1 MVDSPLNRY
10 LDAARQPDAEQAGAP
25 VDAERGAAFDE
36 LAAPDGTPRPAWAAL
51 VDDLARATDDLASA
65 RREVARLL
73 EDDNVTYTPSP
84 TSAHSVADLRE
95 ESGAAQ
101 PALEQPRPWRLDP
114 IPLVLHDR
122 EWATLE
128 AGVVQRAELLDAVLA
143 DLYGARRL
151 LARGQLPPAVV
162 LDHEEYLRPVVG
174 AEHVVDQRLFMTA
187 ADLGRDATGAWKV
200 ISDRTQAPSGAG
212 YAMQNRRVVSRV
224 LPEIY
229 HAAHLHRL
237 TPFFQ
242 AMRVALVESAPSTV
256 EDPRVVVLSPGTH
269 SETAFDQAFV
279 ASLLGFPLL
288 EGSDLLVRD
297 GRVWMRV
304 LGRLE
309 QVDVIL
315 RRVDSTWM
323 DALELRGGSRLGVTG
338 LLECVRQGTVSV
350 VNTIGSGVLENP
362 ALLPFLPDL
371 CERLLGE
378 PLRLP
383 SVDTWWCGDREGL
396 AYVRGHLDELVVRA
410 VNRGA
415 GRSVVG
421 SALSR
426 DQRER
431 LLARIDAAPHRFVG
445 QEVLPLSS
453 APTVPDDT
461 DAGGAL
467 VRRSVVLRSFAV
479 RSGSSYTAML
489 GGLARTNDEHATD
502 RGALVTAPDG
512 GVAKD
517 VWVVS
522 SEPVP
527 ASRSASTR
535 SRADEG
541 SAIAPG
547 AAAAAMV
554 PRVLSDLYWFG
565 RYAERAEDLLRI
577 VLVSRT
583 VMLETDADVRPGHA
597 LDVLLRAVTHVST
610 TYPGFVGAL
619 GPDGSLAE
627 RRAAVM
633 PELRSL
639 LLDRR
644 RAGSVAQSVA
654 ALGATAQGV
663 RDQLSEDVWMVLADV
678 ERALGTLAGQPRDQ
692 GLHLVEA
699 GERVLSGLLALT
711 GIAGENMVRDPGW
724 LLLDTGRGL
733 ERALQVLSL
742 LRATLVDSYGPDV
755 DRVVVEAALTSSE
768 SIVTFRR
775 RYRGRSG
782 VSAVLELM
790 VLDPSNPR
798 SVAYQLQRMQADLR
812 AVPSTSP
819 TARPLR
825 LLDNLAEQVRT
836 ADPVALATV
845 TRPDDGA
852 DADLPA
858 RRDALEAFCA
868 ELHAGLR
875 DLSTAI
881 RDQYHEPPP
890 TQQSLPRQQALRRG
904 PGAPRETLTDDS
916 QIGLGAVVPQRF
928 AGAASERRAGG
939 AR

>member
-1 MVDSPLNRY
+1 MSVGPPLQRY
-10 LDAARQPDAEQAGAP
+10 LDDARRPDAEQ
-25 VDAERGAAFDE
+25 VDAPASPFDE
-36 LAAPDGTPRPAWAAL
+36 FAAPDGTPRSAWNHL
-51 VDDLARATDDLASA
+51 VDGLGSAAADLASA

-84 TSAHSVADLRE
+84 ASTRSIADPP
-95 ESGAAQ
+95 ADA
-101 PALEQPRPWRLDP
+101 PPAALEQPQPWRLDP
-114 IPLVLHDR
+114 LPLVLHDR

-151 LARGQLPPAVV
+151 LARGHLPPAVV

-174 AEHVVDQRLFMTA
+174 AESVVDQRLFMTA

-224 LPEIY
+224 LPDVY
-229 HAAHLHRL
+229 HAANLHRL

-279 ASLLGFPLL
+279 ASLLGYPLL
-288 EGSDLLVRD
+288 EGSDLLVRE

-362 ALLPFLPDL
+362 ALLPFLPGL

-383 SVDTWWCGDREGL
+383 SVDTWWCGDPEGR
-396 AYVRGHLDELVVRA
+396 AYVAAHLDTLVVRT
-410 VNRGA
+410 VNRGY

-421 SALSR
+421 SALTR
-426 DQRER
+426 EQRER
-431 LLARIDAAPHRFVG
+431 LVARIDAEPHRFVG

-453 APTVPDDT
+453 VPAT
-461 DAGGAL
+461 DGTGDSGGL

-489 GGLARTNDEHATD
+489 GGLARTNDEQATG

-522 SEPVP
+522 SEPVLT
-527 ASRSASTR
+527 ARSAAART
-535 SRADEG
+535 RADDG
-541 SAIAPG
+541 GAFVPG
-547 AAAAAMV
+547 ATSAAMV

-565 RYAERAEDLLRI
+565 RYAERAEDLLRM
-577 VLVSRT
+577 VLASRT
-583 VMLETDADVRPGHA
+583 LGIETDVDVRPRHA
-597 LDVLLRAVTHVST
+597 LDVLLRGLTHVST
-610 TYPGFVGAL
+610 TYPGFTAL
-619 GPDGSLAE
+619 PTDLPA

-639 LLDRR
+639 MLDRR
-644 RAGSVAQSVA
+644 RSGSVAQSLQ
-654 ALGATAQGV
+654 ALGSVAQGV

-678 ERALGTLAGQPRDQ
+678 DRALHTLRGQPQDQ
-692 GLHLVEA
+692 GLHLSEA
-699 GERVLSGLLALT
+699 GERVLSGLLALA
-711 GIAGENMVRDPGW
+711 GIATENMVRDPGW
-724 LLLDTGRGL
+724 LMLDTGRGL

-755 DRVVVEAALTSSE
+755 DRAVLEAALTSSE

-782 VSAVLELM
+782 VPAVLELL
-790 VLDPSNPR
+790 VVDATNPR
-798 SVAYQLQRMQADLR
+798 SVAYQLQRMQSDLN
-812 AVPSTSP
+812 AIGNTSP

-825 LLDNLAEQVRT
+825 LLDRLVETVRT
-836 ADPVALATV
+836 ADPAALAAVSPPTGV
-845 TRPDDGA
+845 GPTGGT
-852 DADLPA
+852 A
-858 RRDALEAFCA
+858 RREALEAFCA
-868 ELHAGLR
+868 ELHGALR
-875 DLSTAI
+875 DLSGAV
-881 RDQYHEPPP
+881 RDQFHEPPP
-890 TQQSLPRQQALRRG
+890 TQQSLPRQQALG
-904 PGAPRETLTDDS
+904 E
-916 QIGLGAVVPQRF
+916 GL
-928 AGAASERRAGG
+928 
-939 AR
+939 

>member
-1 MVDSPLNRY
+1 MTVLGRY
-10 LDAARQPDAEQAGAP
+10 LDAVRQPDAEQVDPDLGP
-25 VDAERGAAFDE
+25 VGFDE
-36 LAAPDGTPRPAWAAL
+36 LAAPDGTPRPAWSDL
-51 VDDLARATDDLASA
+51 VDGLAEASDDLTSA

-84 TSAHSVADLRE
+84 ASSRSIADPPTDVLPASA
-95 ESGAAQ
+95 
-101 PALEQPRPWRLDP
+101 ALEQPRPWKLDP
-114 IPLVLHDR
+114 LPLVLDDR

-128 AGVVQRAELLDAVLA
+128 AGVVQRTELLDAVLA

-174 AEHVVDQRLFMTA
+174 AESVVDSRLFMTA
-187 ADLGRDATGAWKV
+187 ADLGRDAAGAWKV

-224 LPEIY
+224 LPDVY

-256 EDPRVVVLSPGTH
+256 EDPRVVVLSPGTR

-279 ASLLGFPLL
+279 ASLLGYPLL

-383 SVDTWWCGDREGL
+383 SVDTWWCGEEAGK
-396 AYVRGHLDELVVRA
+396 AYVLAHLDELVVRP
-410 VNRGA
+410 VSRGL
-415 GRSVVG
+415 GRGVLG
-421 SALSR
+421 GELSR
-426 DQRER
+426 EQRTR
-431 LLARIDAAPHRFVG
+431 LVARIEAVPHRFVG

-453 APTVPDDT
+453 APTAPEVPL
-461 DAGGAL
+461 GGPGSPGADVDPGGL
-467 VRRSVVLRSFAV
+467 VRRHVVLRSFAV

-489 GGLARTNDEHATD
+489 GGLARTSAEGSTG
-502 RGALVTAPDG
+502 RGPLVTASDG
-512 GVAKD
+512 GLAKD

-522 SEPVP
+522 SEPAP
-527 ASRSASTR
+527 TSRSAVTR
-535 SRADEG
+535 SRAEEG
-541 SAIAPG
+541 SAVLPG
-547 AAAAAMV
+547 AASAAMV

-565 RYAERAEDLLRI
+565 RYAERAEDLLRL
-577 VLVSRT
+577 VLASGTVSI
-583 VMLETDADVRPGHA
+583 ETDVDVRPGHA
-597 LDVLLRAVTHVST
+597 LVVLLEALTHVST
-610 TYPGFVGAL
+610 AYPGFLAL
-619 GPDGSLAE
+619 PSDPAA

-639 LLDRR
+639 MLDRR
-644 RAGSVAQSVA
+644 RPGSVAQSLQ
-654 ALGATAQGV
+654 ALTTAAQGV
-663 RDQLSEDVWMVLADV
+663 RDQLSEDVWMVLADAD
-678 ERALGTLAGQPRDQ
+678 RALSTLARQPQDQ
-692 GLHLVEA
+692 GLHLNEA
-699 GERVLSGLLALT
+699 GERVLSGLLALA
-711 GIAGENMVRDPGW
+711 GIAGENMVRDAGW
-724 LLLDTGRGL
+724 LLLDAGRGL

-755 DRVVVEAALTSSE
+755 DRAVLEAALTSSE

-782 VSAVLELM
+782 VPAVLELL
-790 VLDPSNPR
+790 VVDASNPR
-798 SVAYQLQRMQADLR
+798 SVAYQLHRMQTDLR
-812 AVPSTSP
+812 AIGNTSP

-825 LLDNLAEQVRT
+825 LLDRLAEKVRL
-836 ADPVALATV
+836 ADPVALGTV
-845 TRPDDGA
+845 LPPAPGA
-852 DADLPA
+852 PSDAPA
-858 RRDALEAFCA
+858 RRDALETFCA
-868 ELHAGLR
+868 ELHGALR
-875 DLSTAI
+875 ELSVAV
-881 RDQYHEPPP
+881 RDHYHEPPP
-890 TQQSLPRQQALRRG
+890 TQQSLPRQQALRAQ
-904 PGAPRETLTDDS
+904 P
-916 QIGLGAVVPQRF
+916 
-928 AGAASERRAGG
+928 
-939 AR
+939 